1 MACFHS
7 GLSAGWVFSG
17 WTDISRPHKH
27 HQLPFVRVLFSFV
40 VNLFFLLLL
49 TSVSDTSGVRRRR
62 GSGRE
67 PAGPHRVPD
76 LHVLLLQGHR

>member
-17 WTDISRPHKH
+17 RTDISRPH
-27 HQLPFVRVLFSFV
+27 LFYTYLFSFV
-40 VNLFFLLLL
+40 VNLFFFSLLA
-49 TSVSDTSGVRRRR
+49 SVSDTSGVRRRR